1 MQTKVCSKCKL
12 EKDVCEFHKE
22 PKKIGTYRAKCKLC
36 INEESR
42 NYSKNN
48 REKRNQIQKN
58 WRKENQEKVKNYR
71 KKYYDINPKK
81 FILISRNY
89 RLHNNEKIKIQ
100 LRNYY
105 IKNLNY
111 HKERLKKWKE
121 INKIFNKERL
131 KKWREINKENIKKYK
146 KLRYENDLSYKLV
159 TNCRNRING
168 FLKTK
173 NLSKYNKTFEFIGC
187 STEDLKLHL
196 EKQFKHGM
204 SWDNRGEWHID
215 HIIPLSSANTEE
227 DVFKLC
233 HYTNLQP
240 LWAKENLQ
248 KSNKIIKN

>member
-111 HKERLKKWKE
+111 H
-121 INKIFNKERL
+121 KERL